1 MKKTHQ
7 IDYNVGAW
15 NEWMNDQ
22 NKVTVA
28 HPTIYSEACELR
40 KSNKHW
46 ASVIKVKYLGSR
58 YILPWSKFY
67 FEQANW
73 PESDIELKKKC
84 LLFFYQFF
92 NINNHIWQ
100 NLRSSDILNISVNVL
115 YPCFVP
121 AS

>member
-46 ASVIKVKYLGSR
+46 ASVIKVRYLGSR
-58 YILPWSKFY
+58 YILFYHGVNFTSSK
-67 FEQANW
+67 Q
-73 PESDIELKKKC
+73 IG
-84 LLFFYQFF
+84 
-92 NINNHIWQ
+92 Q
-100 NLRSSDILNISVNVL
+100 NLT
-115 YPCFVP
+115 
-121 AS
+121 